1 MSTEDINAE
10 KAVAATLQTYRL
22 QNSRCVEDPTAELN
36 VNYILEERETLA
48 LEFEH
53 EESKSGKWILFVRIN
68 SMFSMWTK
76 SCYLYRE
83 GKLEGVTSLKAS
95 TAKDNPRKTGDDN
108 GVIIFHCGPSD
119 DKEKILRY
127 GMNIVMLLKY
137 FNDKGYIP
145 YKTNEQSA
153 KGTRATGNQ
162 VNCLYKLPVARRW
175 SEYQQPGTARFWRD
189 RETYTPSSGNW
200 RSKSNTSHL
209 EFWRSND
216 SDRTS
221 WRSPAAGH
229 HAVEEVETVGQ
240 HDSPTSRLDTLWLTE
255 PEDFYKSRTKKPSE
269 VVGHWITL
277 HPSDKLD
284 SAWMKARK
292 LFRDGELPED
302 VVCVQAST
310 QLQNYKNNGRGVIKF
325 RCIIKDEK
333 EQMLMVGKRLA
344 ECLELSN
351 DTRQIWLQSG
361 RGTLI
366 TL

>member
-175 SEYQQPGTARFWRD
+175 SEYQQPGTARFWR
-189 RETYTPSSGNW
+189 
-200 RSKSNTSHL
+200 
-209 EFWRSND
+209 
-216 SDRTS
+216 
-221 WRSPAAGH
+221 
-229 HAVEEVETVGQ
+229 
-240 HDSPTSRLDTLWLTE
+240 LDTLWLTE